1 MASNKTDKLTNSS
14 KTGRMSNSIFDDIM
28 KAAEALKD
36 TKRIYCGKIIFSTLQ
51 NHLGILYGNELKWR
65 GVYFTYKPDMP
76 PNTIGSG
83 DPEMVKAIQN
93 VLVDKPIIVHIP
105 AEVREIDI
113 NIGFKESITC
123 PKCQRTSYNRNDIQQ
138 KYCSKC
144 GYHDD

>member
-1 MASNKTDKLTNSS
+1 MTARRAGKLTNSL
-14 KTGRMSNSIFDDIM
+14 KTALSNSTLDEVI
-28 KAAEALKD
+28 KAAETLKD
-36 TKRIYCGKIIFSTLQ
+36 TQRIYCGQIIFIILQ
-51 NHLGILYGNELKWR
+51 DRLGILYGNEFKWR
-65 GVYFTYKPDMP
+65 DVYFTYKPDMP
-76 PNTIGSG
+76 KNAIGSR

-93 VLVDKPIIVHIP
+93 ILVDKPIIVHIP

>member
-1 MASNKTDKLTNSS
+1 MTARRAGKLTNSL
-14 KTGRMSNSIFDDIM
+14 KTALSNSTLDEVI
-28 KAAEALKD
+28 KAAEAFKD
-36 TKRIYCGKIIFSTLQ
+36 TQRIYCGQIIFIILQ
-51 NHLGILYGNELKWR
+51 DRLGILYGNEFKWR

-76 PNTIGSG
+76 PNAIGSG

-93 VLVDKPIIVHIP
+93 ILVDKPIIVHIP
-105 AEVREIDI
+105 VKVREIDI